1 MPKVDVTNSHGCTP
15 LHVACNNG
23 QDVVVDVLLQHKAT
37 INQLNIHGQTPLHY
51 AAWSHH
57 GALCMELLVKAGA
70 DPNVKVLRSSPISWV
85 DGCGFYVSYLKD
97 INGRTA
103 LHMTSVHG
111 FYLRT
116 ETLINHG
123 TCILCS
129 SLSHSLSLSLSPGA
143 RVDVEDKE
151 GNTSLHIAAR
161 HGHASVVKKLISYG
175 ANKNK

>member
-1 MPKVDVTNSHGCTP
+1 
-15 LHVACNNG
+15 
-23 QDVVVDVLLQHKAT
+23 
-37 INQLNIHGQTPLHY
+37 
-51 AAWSHH
+51 
-57 GALCMELLVKAGA
+57 
-70 DPNVKVLRSSPISWV
+70 
-85 DGCGFYVSYLKD
+85 
-97 INGRTA
+97 
-103 LHMTSVHG
+103 MTSVHG

-129 SLSHSLSLSLSPGA
+129 SLSYTPPSPSLSLSPGA